1 MVNIGDPAPDF
12 NLKDHNRDDVT
23 LNQYKGEKNV
33 ILSWHVLSFT
43 SG

>member
-12 NLKDHNRDDVT
+12 NLKDYNRDEVT

>member
-1 MVNIGDPAPDF
+1 MVNICDPAPDF
-12 NLKDHNRDDVT
+12 NLKDHNRNDVT

-33 ILSWHVLSFT
+33 VLSWHVLSFT